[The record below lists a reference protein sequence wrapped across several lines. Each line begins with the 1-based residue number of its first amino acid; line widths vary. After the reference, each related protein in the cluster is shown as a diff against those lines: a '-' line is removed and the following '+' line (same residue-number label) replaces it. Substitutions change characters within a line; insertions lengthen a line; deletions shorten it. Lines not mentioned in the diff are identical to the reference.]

1 VLLVLSG
8 LKLVCEI
15 ALLALVGQG
24 VLAVL
29 AGAKREQN
37 FFYQAL
43 KQVTSPFTW
52 FFRRITP
59 RKVADAH
66 VPWVAFFMLSVAWV
80 VLTIEKVQH
89 CVSVNMVGCK

>member
-1 VLLVLSG
+1 M
-8 LKLVCEI
+8 CEI
-15 ALLALVGQG
+15 ALLALLGQG

-29 AGAKREQN
+29 AGAKRQQN
-37 FFYQAL
+37 FFYQLLQAI
-43 KQVTSPFTW
+43 TRPFTG

-66 VPWVAFFMLSVAWV
+66 VPWVTFFMLSVAWG